1 MAIVA
6 TAAELDG
13 VDSGWRSIL
22 DPILTTERLQGLMV
36 FLREEARLGKVILPP
51 DSDRYRAF
59 VETPLDRVKVVILG
73 QDPYHG
79 LHQAHGL
86 AFSVLPGNAIP
97 PSLRN
102 IYQSLTNDI
111 GFVPPDHGCLDGWAG
126 QGVLLLN
133 TLLSVEQGL
142 PLSHQKRGWET
153 LTDGV
158 ISALSQQ
165 KEHLVFML
173 WGKDAQ
179 QKQALIDST
188 KHLVLTA
195 SHPSPLAAYRGF
207 MTCQH
212 FSKANGYLALHGT
225 FGINWSLS

>member
-111 GFVPPDHGCLDGWAG
+111 GFVPPDHGCLDGWAA

-158 ISALSQQ
+158 ISALNQQ

-212 FSKANGYLALHGT
+212 FSKANGYLALHGA